1 MLTLGEMADL
11 ACEKVN
17 KTDDDSLT
25 LCKKFIRRRYKL
37 IYNSYLWKDSLE
49 LAEGVVNGSTANSQS
64 NIVIMPRWMERVVAV
79 REGDANTLTVE
90 EQSLFFKKDA
100 GMIGRTGSCAGFHQI
115 KPYWWPEFFEFDYLY
130 FRSLN
135 GADGGREVHIQ
146 DPENGSRYSGELIS
160 TYEASFDLSVL
171 EGSDLILTKDVTDG
185 PVILWGDPAGTQ
197 VSISGEDTSIRYER
211 IRLIDDPGED
221 VELLVLGKRRAAEL
235 VEDFD
240 VPAIQNIED
249 ALIAHAQSDML
260 ERDRQYAKAELKRA
274 EAAMQIRSAIDQ
286 ERNQSAN
293 IVQIVPVSYHTIY
306 NGDDL

>member
-17 KTDDDSLT
+17 KTDDDSLA

-49 LAEGVVNGSTANSQS
+49 LAEGVTNGSTAFEQS

-79 REGDANTLTVE
+79 REGDSNNLTVE
-90 EQSLFFKKDA
+90 EQSVFFKKDA
-100 GMIGRTGSCAGFHQI
+100 AMIGRTGSCTGFHQI

-135 GADGGREVHIQ
+135 GDDGGREVHIQ

-171 EGSDLILTKDVTDG
+171 EGGDLIFTKDVTDG
-185 PVILWGDPAGTQ
+185 PVLLWGDPAGTQ

-306 NGDDL
+306 NGDDF